1 MLPVYSK
8 RSVFTFMANI
18 ILAQLLNA
26 ICSLPP
32 VIMASKPTVALVPGA
47 WHTPV
52 HFDILIS
59 FLDAEGYPT
68 VSKQLPSV
76 DTATPATTTSE
87 GDSQFIIDQVLT
99 PLLDDG
105 KDVVLVAHSYG
116 GCPAGA
122 AANGLSKAERTAAGK
137 KGGIIG
143 LIWIAAYIAPSN
155 VSVYTLASMYE
166 ASGKVK
172 DWIEHDVSRPLDS
185 SAFVK

>member
-1 MLPVYSK
+1 
-8 RSVFTFMANI
+8 
-18 ILAQLLNA
+18 
-26 ICSLPP
+26 
-32 VIMASKPTVALVPGA
+32 MASKPTVALVPGA